1 MKDVTG
7 GGAVDAR
14 VDVGVQGL
22 RDAGHGGPPVAVGFV
37 KAHAYGNDFILVEEG
52 GDAPAPLD
60 GLARWT
66 TPAPRPGRSGGDAP
80 APLNGLAQAVCR
92 RRRGVG
98 ADGLIVFRRTPAGA
112 AMRLF
117 NADGSFAEVSGNGV
131 RCLGA
136 LLVEA
141 APPEASGAGRPLEIE
156 TAGGPKTLHRGDAV
170 RDTGQHLEIE
180 TAGGLKTLTL
190 LEAHPPRYTFRAG
203 MGRPLDPRE
212 EEIEVGGER
221 LRVVVLSVGNPQCV
235 VLSPSMDETERRFR
249 RFGRLLA
256 EHERF
261 PDGTNVE
268 FATVERPDRIR
279 ILIWERG
286 AGPTPASGT
295 GACAAAVAAVCFG
308 GAARSAEVVSPG
320 GTQRV
325 DWTGEEM
332 QLTGWADLVARGHWT
347 PPPP

>member
-1 MKDVTG
+1 MSG
-7 GGAVDAR
+7 GRQAAVAF
-14 VDVGVQGL
+14 
-22 RDAGHGGPPVAVGFV
+22 A
-37 KAHAYGNDFILVEEG
+37 KAHAYGNDFVLVEEG
-52 GDAPAPLD
+52 GLGPAPLD
-60 GLARWT
+60 GLAR
-66 TPAPRPGRSGGDAP
+66 
-80 APLNGLAQAVCR
+80 AVCR

-98 ADGLIVFRRTPAGA
+98 ADGLIVYRRTPAGA

-141 APPEASGAGRPLEIE
+141 LPPQASGAGRPL
-156 TAGGPKTLHRGDAV
+156 A
-170 RDTGQHLEIE
+170 IE

-190 LEAHPPRYTFRAG
+190 LQADPPRYTFRAG
-203 MGRPLDPRE
+203 MGEPRGPRE

-235 VLSPSMDETERRFR
+235 VLSPSMDESERRFR
-249 RFGRLLA
+249 RLGRLLA

-261 PDGTNVE
+261 PEGTNVE

-295 GACAAAVAAVCFG
+295 GACAAAVAAARFG
-308 GAARSAEVVSPG
+308 GAARSVEVVSPG
-320 GTQRV
+320 GAQRV
-325 DWTGEEM
+325 DWTGGELR
-332 QLTGWADLVARGHWT
+332 LTGWADLVARGQWI

>member
-1 MKDVTG
+1 MSG
-7 GGAVDAR
+7 GR
-14 VDVGVQGL
+14 Q
-22 RDAGHGGPPVAVGFV
+22 AVGFA
-37 KAHAYGNDFILVEEG
+37 KAHAYGNDFVLVEEG
-52 GDAPAPLD
+52 GLGPAPLD
-60 GLARWT
+60 GLAR
-66 TPAPRPGRSGGDAP
+66 
-80 APLNGLAQAVCR
+80 AVCR

-98 ADGLIVFRRTPAGA
+98 ADGLIVYRRTPAGA

-141 APPEASGAGRPLEIE
+141 VPPQASGAGRPL
-156 TAGGPKTLHRGDAV
+156 A
-170 RDTGQHLEIE
+170 IE

-190 LEAHPPRYTFRAG
+190 LQANPPRYTFRAG
-203 MGRPLDPRE
+203 MGEPRGPRE

-249 RFGRLLA
+249 RLGRLLA

-261 PDGTNVE
+261 PEGTNVE

-295 GACAAAVAAVCFG
+295 GACAAAVAAARFG
-308 GAARSAEVVSPG
+308 GAARSVEVVSPG
-320 GTQRV
+320 GAQRV
-325 DWTGEEM
+325 DWTGGELL
-332 QLTGWADLVARGHWT
+332 LTGWADVVARGQWM